1 MLIAVVYG
9 FANYEHSA
17 RGAVQWCWYQAL
29 PCRSACYNPR
39 MSRKHDEPD
48 RGKATNRPPSATAAP
63 SGATYEPSPLP
74 GLPASLL
81 DLDALRSAVESL
93 LFIAGRPM
101 ELAELR
107 KLLAV
112 EDKRLRE
119 AIRALEIACEEH
131 GRGIRVQRLGE
142 QVQLVSAPENARFV
156 ATYLGM
162 PSQVKLTNAALE
174 TLSVIAY
181 RQPVTR
187 AQLEAVRGVNSD
199 RALASLLQY
208 GLVIEVGRAATVGR
222 PVLFATSG
230 EFLQQFGL
238 GSLDALPV
246 PEMPEAALIEA
257 NREAAARRIRG
268 AIGVGDEGGDDRVV
282 LDRAAAPA
290 SESPNDD
297 DRIEG

>member
-1 MLIAVVYG
+1 MG
-9 FANYEHSA
+9 
-17 RGAVQWCWYQAL
+17 
-29 PCRSACYNPR
+29 
-39 MSRKHDEPD
+39 RKHDPPTHATGAERATPRAEPH
-48 RGKATNRPPSATAAP
+48 APARPP
-63 SGATYEPSPLP
+63 YEPSALP

-81 DLDALRSAVESL
+81 DLEALRSAVESL
-93 LFIAGRPM
+93 LFIAGRPV
-101 ELAELR
+101 ELADLR

-162 PSQVKLTNAALE
+162 PSQVKLSNAALE

-199 RALASLLQY
+199 SALASLLQY
-208 GLVIEVGRAATVGR
+208 GLVMEVGRAATVGR
-222 PVLFATSG
+222 PVLFGTSG

-238 GSLDALPV
+238 GSLEALPV

-268 AIGVGDEGGDDRVV
+268 AIGVGNEDAET
-282 LDRAAAPA
+282 RAATGGA
-290 SESPNDD
+290 SGPGDSSGTDGVGEDD
-297 DRIEG
+297 LIEG